1 MSAANP
7 RAFPANLPAPILRMK
22 RLELSLGL
30 LLGGI
35 VGMLCGTYFG
45 QSISE
50 PAPSQVFPAASAPPP
65 PTERAETNMNGAD
78 AAAPTVEAW
87 VKSYIAH
94 FPEAEPGM
102 PTPHIKEAVLAARQ
116 ASSPINTGRL
126 MALIDQMR
134 KEDFPLMLEVL
145 RASNGQ
151 FDNVNVGSEGP
162 PVWIA
167 FWNRFGELDPAAAL
181 AAALGSADLKFPN
194 RENMERHLFS
204 GMARTDPAAAA
215 EAYLAHPELAN
226 RDNAAGGLIFAWSR
240 KDPAAAAAWAQQ
252 NLQGKTMTSAL
263 QSMAWGVSRGSNI
276 GPANAL
282 LRDVADPDGKRAVAA
297 SIRSQIRRKPE
308 TSFNQVFEYIDLT
321 RNSGLRDEAFEREMA
336 IRFADRDPFAAAEFF
351 SRPLADDQAGNDAE
365 LKLIAARWARNDYKA
380 ATAWAKGQETA
391 PHYAL
396 IAREFALAAA
406 ERNDAAEVER
416 WKAVAGGASEGVK

>member
-1 MSAANP
+1 
-7 RAFPANLPAPILRMK
+7 MK

-50 PAPSQVFPAASAPPP
+50 PVTAPVFPVAPAAPSLL
-65 PTERAETNMNGAD
+65 ERAEANGNVAD
-78 AAAPTVEAW
+78 DASLSVEAW

-94 FPEAEPGM
+94 FPAAAPGM
-102 PTPHIKEAVLAARQ
+102 PTPHIKEAALAARQ
-116 ASSPINTGRL
+116 ASSPINSGRL

-134 KEDFPLMLEVL
+134 KEDFPLVLEVL
-145 RASNGQ
+145 RKSEGQ

-181 AAALGSADLKFPN
+181 SAALECAELKYPG
-194 RENMERHLFS
+194 RESMERHLFS
-204 GMARTDPAAAA
+204 GMARSDPAAAA
-215 EAYLAHPELAN
+215 EAYLAHPELSN

-240 KDPAAAAAWAQQ
+240 KDAPAAAAWAQQ
-252 NLQGKTMTSAL
+252 NLQGKTLTSAL
-263 QSMAWGVSRGSNI
+263 YSMAWGVARGSNI
-276 GPANAL
+276 GPVNTL
-282 LRDVADPDGKRAVAA
+282 LRDVADPDGKRAVAN

-308 TSFNQVFEYIDLT
+308 TTFNQVFEYIDLT
-321 RNSGLRDEAFEREMA
+321 RDAGLRDVVFEREMA
-336 IRFADRDPFAAAEFF
+336 ARFAERDPLAAAEYF
-351 SRPLADDQAGNDAE
+351 SRSLPDQEESNNPA
-365 LKLIAARWARNDYKA
+365 LRLIAERWARSDYKA
-380 ATAWAKGQETA
+380 ATAWAKGQERA

-396 IAREFALAAA
+396 IAREFELAAA
-406 ERNDAAEVER
+406 ARNDPAEVER
-416 WKAVAGGASEGVK
+416 WKAAAGGDKE